1 MLEKIDVD
9 YIDYKIDGS
18 QTNQGIEVES
28 DPRIELAENELSSI
42 HNERVAEAMAD
53 VVEKYYLI
61 YSKPE
66 NEIVGPNF
74 IETIIN
80 RGKIVKLARLNHLS
94 ENPYKYSIKHRNPIK
109 RSINKVRNSF
119 YEPETERDKVNREM
133 EISKKIFRQDLSD
146 AEENKVVFSFFC
158 VDEKH
163 WFGHYDFPESTNIQS
178 ITIHYELLSNGILK
192 CSSQDNVPNMYIYG
206 KEAVDFERATD
217 AYLKLMLEEY
227 NYDAYSA
234 QNAA

>member
-18 QTNQGIEVES
+18 QANQENDIES
-28 DPRIELAENELSSI
+28 DPRLELVENELSSI
-42 HNERVAEAMAD
+42 YNERIAEAMAD
-53 VVEKYYLI
+53 VQEKYYYV
-61 YSKPE
+61 YSNPE
-66 NEIVGPNF
+66 NERVSPDFVEKIV
-74 IETIIN
+74 N
-80 RGKIVKLARLNHLS
+80 RGKIVKIARLNHLS

-119 YEPETERDKVNREM
+119 YELETERDKINKEM

-146 AEENKVVFSFFC
+146 SQENKVIFSFFC

-163 WFGHYDFPESTNIQS
+163 WFGHYEFPESTDIQS

-192 CSSQDNVPNMYIYG
+192 CSSQEGVPNMYIYG

-217 AYLKLMLEEY
+217 AYLKLILEEY